1 MACVK
6 PLSPTYSKKNMLD
19 DNFILNKYP
28 LGITSLVIVN
38 GSVQKT
44 KQNKPKP
51 HTLSFWYIWTNIP
64 GCFLDEDSQNR
75 QRPAE
80 PFIMV
85 CGAFLSMLDL
95 KDNLAP
101 VTPKFLNAT
110 SMKRAKHKHLEDRQT
125 PKHSKQNPQHSPG
138 QPRLKGSRKTTGNP
152 GLALIH
158 LGDFL

>member
-6 PLSPTYSKKNMLD
+6 PLSPTYSEKNMLD

-28 LGITSLVIVN
+28 LRITSLAIVN

-85 CGAFLSMLDL
+85 CGAFLSMLDP
-95 KDNLAP
+95 KDNPVP

-138 QPRLKGSRKTTGNP
+138 QPRLKCSRKTTGNP